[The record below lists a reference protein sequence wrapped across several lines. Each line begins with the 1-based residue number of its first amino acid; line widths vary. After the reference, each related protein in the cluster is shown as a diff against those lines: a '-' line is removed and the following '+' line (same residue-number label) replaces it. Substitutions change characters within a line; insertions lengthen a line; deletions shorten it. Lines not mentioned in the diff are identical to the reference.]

1 MILKDVKLLIL
12 PTLGKRNPIDMKIGF
27 FITAR
32 LKSSRLKRKILLD
45 LNGKSV
51 LDRVIERCKVV
62 QGIDGVVLCTST
74 NPEDSVL
81 YENALINRIQFYPG
95 SEDDVLDRL
104 LSAAEYYGY
113 GGFMSITADNPLFSI
128 NLSQLAVDIYKKERF
143 DFAFAKGLPIGCNVS
158 FLSVN
163 ALKMADYMKQESDT
177 EMWGPFVNRRDFFN
191 IGEILV
197 ENSPFDG
204 NKRLT
209 CDYPEDYQL
218 FREIYSRF
226 ESNHIP
232 RLSEVFEILSERPRL
247 WDINANRQQRQVPED
262 VLSKINQQ
270 FNSRKQAGLTYAEE
284 HFIKLKP
291 GYKAIKVKV

>member
-1 MILKDVKLLIL
+1 MILKNGELPIL
-12 PTLGKRNPIDMKIGF
+12 PTSGKRNPIDMKIGF

-45 LNGKSV
+45 LNAKSV
-51 LDRVIERCKVV
+51 LDRIIERCKAV

-74 NPEDSVL
+74 NPEDSEL
-81 YENALINRIQFYPG
+81 YENALINKIQFFPG

-128 NLSQLAVDIYKKERF
+128 KLSQLTVDFYKKERF
-143 DFAFAKGLPIGCNVS
+143 DFAFTKGLPIGCNVN

-163 ALKMADYMKQESDT
+163 ALKMANYMKQESDT

-191 IGEILV
+191 IGEIIV
-197 ENSPFDG
+197 ENSPVDSD
-204 NKRLT
+204 KRLT

-218 FREIYSRF
+218 FREIYNRF

-232 RLSEVFEILSERPRL
+232 RLPEVFKILTEMPSL
-247 WDINANRQQRQVPED
+247 WNINANRQQRQVPEG

-270 FNSRKQAGLTYAEE
+270 FNSRKQAGLTYAKE